1 MAASS
6 ASAPMAQLGCRREGT
21 WWRSVSA
28 GGGARS
34 EQATGDQ
41 ICEILA
47 GDLGSPEIMDGAY
60 AKYLAAHETGKLR
73 APVIGLDSNVT
84 SPFLCEFTVQLYM
97 HSEKANLYINPA
109 EEPILS
115 EWRRRY
121 HSPVKDQEF
130 PPFPPTWCRNVRAT
144 CTCSKFH
151 HNVESEKGELPEC
164 WCEHILGTFFKI
176 AERCDQNYLFAY
188 LLSGHDFE
196 DEELYAAAVDWKY
209 NARS

>member
-60 AKYLAAHETGKLR
+60 TKYLAAHETGKLR

-97 HSEKANLYINPA
+97 HRETSRRAP
-109 EEPILS
+109 PTS
-115 EWRRRY
+115 RRRAR
-121 HSPVKDQEF
+121 PRA
-130 PPFPPTWCRNVRAT
+130 PPPARTSSSSPTWRPIRRSTSPGSSTTRSRRDFSDLPGSPGVHT
-144 CTCSKFH
+144 
-151 HNVESEKGELPEC
+151 VPLES
-164 WCEHILGTFFKI
+164 
-176 AERCDQNYLFAY
+176 
-188 LLSGHDFE
+188 
-196 DEELYAAAVDWKY
+196 
-209 NARS
+209 